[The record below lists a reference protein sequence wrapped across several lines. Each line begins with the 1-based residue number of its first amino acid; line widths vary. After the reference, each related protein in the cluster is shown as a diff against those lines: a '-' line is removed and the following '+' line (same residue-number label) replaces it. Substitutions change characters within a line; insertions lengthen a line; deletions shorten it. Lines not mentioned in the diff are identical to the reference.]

1 MARSHRLA
9 RARYLGRQG
18 IALSLV
24 AFLGLSGCVET
35 FRTHGYAPNDADL
48 ETVVI
53 GQDTRETLGDK
64 IGRPT
69 LIGVMEQ
76 SDWYFVRSRW
86 RYYGLNKPQEV
97 ERQVIAVRFDD
108 SGRAQNIERYAL
120 QDGAVVDLS
129 RRTTSSNI
137 KGISFIKQLL
147 GNFGRLSADQIAN

>member
-76 SDWYFVRSRW
+76 
-86 RYYGLNKPQEV
+86 
-97 ERQVIAVRFDD
+97 
-108 SGRAQNIERYAL
+108 
-120 QDGAVVDLS
+120 
-129 RRTTSSNI
+129 
-137 KGISFIKQLL
+137 
-147 GNFGRLSADQIAN
+147 